1 MKKVCVVL
9 TDGFEEAEAIGTFAM
24 MRRAGLMVDIF
35 SLTEGNAMG
44 RFGLTC
50 TGLKPFS
57 KLIGAEYDALVLPGG
72 PQYAALEKHAGV
84 QALIQEFIAGEK
96 VVAAI
101 CASPTILGRA
111 GYLKGKNYTC
121 FTAMNEDFGGH
132 FTGGYVAVDGNLITG
147 QSAAA
152 SIDFGLAI
160 AEKLLGSEKAA
171 QVKESIYY
179 KK

>member
-1 MKKVCVVL
+1 MKRVCLVL
-9 TDGFEEAEAIGTFAM
+9 TNGFEEVEAIGTFAIL
-24 MRRAGLMVDIF
+24 RRAGLIVDIF
-35 SLTEGNAMG
+35 SLAGADATG

-50 TGLKPFS
+50 SRLHPFS
-57 KLIGAEYDALVLPGG
+57 SLTAENYDALVLPGG
-72 PQYAALEKHAGV
+72 PQYAALEQHAGV
-84 QALIQEFIAGEK
+84 QALIKRFIDGGK

-121 FTAMNEDFGGH
+121 FTSMNEDFGGH
-132 FTGGYVAVDGNLITG
+132 FTGEYVAVDGNLITG

-152 SIDFGLAI
+152 SIDFGFAI
-160 AEKLLGSEKAA
+160 VEKLLGPEKAE